1 MEAHLAMYSL
11 VEWLQICM
19 IKCAL
24 DELFWQS
31 LHYWCLRI
39 TTRKDGAHLFF
50 LYTTLLFHLSDLE
63 TKNYQAVFLATCCTI
78 IQIVLAFFPLFV
90 NVHHAQHFSGD
101 SFPTTTSKQACRFIN
116 WGAQETGINEL
127 TKELSSKKIWYVVSK
142 KEQKSLE
149 VFSEWDFFDAEHHYF
164 SYYISGESS
173 PIIFLFIFN

>member
-1 MEAHLAMYSL
+1 
-11 VEWLQICM
+11 M
-19 IKCAL
+19 IKCVL

-39 TTRKDGAHLFF
+39 TKRKDGAHLFF

-63 TKNYQAVFLATCCTI
+63 TKNYQAVVPATCCST
-78 IQIVLAFFPLFV
+78 IQIGLFFFFSLFV
-90 NVHHAQHFSGD
+90 NVHAQRFSGD

-116 WGAQETGINEL
+116 RGAQETGINEL
-127 TKELSSKKIWYVVSK
+127 TKELSSKKFWYVVSK